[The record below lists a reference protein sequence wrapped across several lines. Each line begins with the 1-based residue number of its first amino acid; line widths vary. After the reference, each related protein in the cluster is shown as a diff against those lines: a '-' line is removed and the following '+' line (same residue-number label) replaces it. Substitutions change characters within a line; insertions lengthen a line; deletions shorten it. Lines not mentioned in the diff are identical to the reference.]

1 MKTVILAGGSGT
13 RLWPLSREEFPKQ
26 FISIFNGS
34 SLFQETVKRALMFS
48 RPDEIYVVTNEKY
61 KFRVLDQL
69 SEIDVKLP
77 DENILIE
84 PDSKNTL
91 PAIYYAVKTILER
104 DGDSKIAVLPSDHLI
119 EANENYRRAFEEAEK
134 LAEDWLVVF
143 GIEPTKPHTGYGYI
157 KTGKPLDGGYVVER
171 FVEKPDLEKAK
182 EYLRE
187 GYLWNSGMF
196 LFRVSIFA
204 EECKKHQP
212 DVVKAFNESL
222 EEAYKKLPKI
232 SIDYG
237 VMERT
242 DKAAVVP
249 LKTFWSDVGS
259 FDSVYEIFDK
269 DENGNAVK
277 GECVSLDARNNIIFG
292 ERLTAAVGVE
302 DLVIID
308 TRDAV
313 LVCKR
318 EEAQKVKDLVEIL
331 KKRGDKRAFV
341 HRTAYRPWGSFTV
354 LEEGE
359 FYKIKKLTV
368 SPGKRLSL
376 QRHYHRSEHWVVVK
390 GTARVTIDDKEFLL
404 RSGESTFILAG
415 KKHRLENPGLLPL
428 EVIEVQIGEYLEDD
442 DIERFDDDFGR
453 D

>member
-1 MKTVILAGGSGT
+1 
-13 RLWPLSREEFPKQ
+13 
-26 FISIFNGS
+26 
-34 SLFQETVKRALMFS
+34 MFS
-48 RPDEIYVVTNEKY
+48 RPDEVYIVANEKY
-61 KFRVLDQL
+61 RFRVLDQL
-69 SEIDVKLP
+69 SEMDIDLP

-91 PAIYYAVKTILER
+91 PAIYYAVKTIMER
-104 DGDSKIAVLPSDHLI
+104 DGDPKIAVLPSDHLI

-134 LAEDWLVVF
+134 LAKDWLVVF
-143 GIEPTKPHTGYGYI
+143 GVEPTKPHAGYGYI
-157 KTGKPLDGGYVVER
+157 KPGKPLDGGYEVER
-171 FVEKPDLEKAK
+171 FVEKPDLERAR
-182 EYLRE
+182 EYLSE

-196 LFRVSIFA
+196 LFRASIFT
-204 EECKKHQP
+204 EECNKYQP
-212 DVVKAFNESL
+212 EVVRAFKEGL
-222 EEAYKKLPKI
+222 EDAYKKLPKI
-232 SIDYG
+232 SVDYG
-237 VMERT
+237 VMEKT

-277 GECVSLDARNNIIFG
+277 GECISLDARNNIIFG

-331 KKRGDKRAFV
+331 KERGDKRAFI
-341 HRTAYRPWGSFTV
+341 HRTSYRPWGSFTV
-354 LEEGE
+354 LEEGD
-359 FYKIKKLTV
+359 FYKIKRLTV
-368 SPGKRLSL
+368 LPGKRLSL
-376 QRHYHRSEHWVVVK
+376 QKHYHRSEHWVVVK
-390 GTARVTIDDKEFLL
+390 GTARVTIDDREFLL
-404 RSGESTFILAG
+404 RNGESTFILAG